1 MLLSIFVFI
10 AKVSKLKFNK
20 ANETIY
26 ISGQLFFA
34 SANSLIEYFE
44 KQDPQENIMIDV
56 SHVHIWDEL
65 GIDALFATLDI
76 LDTKYHSYKI
86 VGLQT
91 TNMKLKAKIDSIN
104 SLE

>member
-10 AKVSKLKFNK
+10 AKISKLKFNK

-34 SANSLIEYFE
+34 SANSLTEYFE
-44 KQDPQENIMIDV
+44 KQDPQEKIIIDL
-56 SHVHIWDEL
+56 SNVHIWDES
-65 GIDALFATLDI
+65 GIEALTATLDI
-76 LDTKYHSYKI
+76 LEKRFYSYKI

-91 TNMKLKAKIDSIN
+91 TNAKLNARIGSIN
-104 SLE
+104 LL

>member
-1 MLLSIFVFI
+1 M
-10 AKVSKLKFNK
+10 
-20 ANETIY
+20 
-26 ISGQLFFA
+26 FFA

-44 KQDPQENIMIDV
+44 KQDPQENIRIDL
-56 SHVHIWDEL
+56 SHVHIWDES

-91 TNMKLKAKIDSIN
+91 TNMKLNARIDSIN